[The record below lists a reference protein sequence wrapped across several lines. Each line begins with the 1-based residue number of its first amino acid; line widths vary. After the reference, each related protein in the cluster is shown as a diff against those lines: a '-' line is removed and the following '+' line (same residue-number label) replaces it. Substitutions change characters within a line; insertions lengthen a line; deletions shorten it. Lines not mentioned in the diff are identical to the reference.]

1 MKKIQLLFCLLLIP
15 IIVSAQDVWQA
26 KYVEIEQSIKVP
38 NFKNKQYRIT
48 KFEALASALAAVN
61 QKAFDTDNGCMADL
75 GCTQDNHDHDYP
87 SAENVAID
95 CLLGNIC
102 SEGWNSIAFP
112 SVTMVEY
119 NSSKLGNPVEK
130 VDNSKQQVELSIC
143 FGERRRID
151 WQLSKSSLCS

>member
-75 GCTQDNHDHDYP
+75 GCTRRCVKMRTFFFYAQSPDFH
-87 SAENVAID
+87 
-95 CLLGNIC
+95 
-102 SEGWNSIAFP
+102 
-112 SVTMVEY
+112 
-119 NSSKLGNPVEK
+119 
-130 VDNSKQQVELSIC
+130 KQ
-143 FGERRRID
+143 G
-151 WQLSKSSLCS
+151 LCYYLKILYL